1 MGDTKHLYHK
11 FLRVVHPRKEN
22 NYIDRVGMLIDGSM
36 GGRKI
41 CLESSDALDLNPGV
55 QRQRCHLIG

>member
-36 GGRKI
+36 AGRMI
-41 CLESSDALDLNPGV
+41 CSDSGDALNLNPGV
-55 QRQRCHLIG
+55 